1 MLVQHYTLSD
11 LLRVRTSTSSFIVV
25 FLGFQPELLK
35 SLSDVLKTGTNS
47 PVARMQAGLQLKNAL
62 YSKDANVK
70 LEYQQRW
77 LQFPEDVRNF
87 IKINVCTNSQNLYS
101 NLSFSFPIAYI
112 SSCHFS

>member
-11 LLRVRTSTSSFIVV
+11 LLRVRTSISSFIVV